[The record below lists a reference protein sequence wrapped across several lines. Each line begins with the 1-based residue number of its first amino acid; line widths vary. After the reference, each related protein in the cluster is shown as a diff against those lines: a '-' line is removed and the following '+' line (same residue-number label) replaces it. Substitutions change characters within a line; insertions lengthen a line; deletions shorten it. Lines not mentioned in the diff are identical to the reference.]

1 MGAPTAGAANLEL
14 QTPQITHQSA
24 TIAEC
29 GLQPIL
35 VPRGTAGRAR
45 SLGTAPARAIA
56 DLILQTQSAS
66 RDNLAGL
73 RSIDIPFLPRAAFQR
88 PVGR

>member
-1 MGAPTAGAANLEL
+1 MKVLGMVSQTEKCTGLGRVAGLSKRRA
-14 QTPQITHQSA
+14 HRA
-24 TIAEC
+24 TQAHEC
-29 GLQPIL
+29 
-35 VPRGTAGRAR
+35 T
-45 SLGTAPARAIA
+45 PARAIA